1 MNLFDFQQL
10 SQMQTQISD
19 PSLVL
24 SMDSSQSLD
33 PTSIIS
39 KVKAQYED
47 ITNWSHAEAESWYQ
61 SRYQELQLSARW
73 HGGDLQNTRV
83 GISEMNHLVQ
93 QLHSDMDSVKVQVAG
108 LQMAIAEAEQHRD
121 IALRDARARLEKL
134 EATLQKAVAD
144 MAWQLQEYQKLMN
157 IKLALD
163 IEIGT
168 YRKSKESRLSG
179 EDVGAINISR

>member
-1 MNLFDFQQL
+1 
-10 SQMQTQISD
+10 
-19 PSLVL
+19 
-24 SMDSSQSLD
+24 MDSSQSLD
-33 PTSIIS
+33 LTSIIS

-47 ITNWSHAEAESWYQ
+47 ITNWSRAEAESWYQ

-93 QLHSDMDSVKVQVAG
+93 QLHSDMDSVKVAG

-144 MAWQLQEYQKLMN
+144 MARQLQEYQKLMN

-168 YRKSKESRLSG
+168 YRKSKE
-179 EDVGAINISR
+179 